1 MRLDDDNKIVV
12 SSQEWDEFQA
22 RIQTRLKELGDRHFQ
37 IGFNFG
43 LTNHNAAR
51 DIMRIVGFQREL
63 VHLTRELAEARA
75 RVDGQVATVRR
86 ATEEEHAY
94 GARLAQRLSERISR
108 QIALAAAY
116 EPEVMH
122 TQSQYGSGSVEYW
135 HPLSEEESDAK
146 LKRIERRLSVVMSGY
161 A

>member
-63 VHLTRELAEARA
+63 VDLTRELAAL
-75 RVDGQVATVRR
+75 TVRR
-86 ATEEEHAY
+86 ATQEEHAY

-116 EPEVMH
+116 EPEVRH

-135 HPLSEEESDAK
+135 HPLGEEESGAK